1 MVLFTIA
8 LQLSRFSLQSHSR
21 LLNENSRQYIKYK
34 MEEFLSREYTRTIIC
49 LRFINTV
56 LTYLNILTLL
66 S

>member
-1 MVLFTIA
+1 MILFTIA
-8 LQLSRFSLQSHSR
+8 LQLSRFSLQSQR

-34 MEEFLSREYTRTIIC
+34 MEEFLSREYTRIIIC

>member
-1 MVLFTIA
+1 MILFTIA
-8 LQLSRFSLQSHSR
+8 LQLSRFSLQSQR

-34 MEEFLSREYTRTIIC
+34 MEEFLSREYTRKIIC